1 MAWDKRKRDDCQD
14 ELFAENARIER
25 ERKQGAIDDAQ
36 AMADASG
43 TPEEE
48 LEVPKDTWGTVR
60 RLWSAAAGERWRFGV
75 VIAAILV
82 YTGFHVAAPAYS
94 AHVIDV
100 LWANI
105 QTAFASGRAFTV
117 GWETGGREL
126 AIYFAIWSGACALY
140 SVQCFVMAG
149 FAEKL
154 NLSLRRSIAEKLSRL
169 PLKFY
174 DGHKPGEVV
183 SRATNDLDKMS
194 EVLQTGLLKLMSA
207 VGTIIGALYMMFRYS
222 VLLTAIFLAFAFAS
236 TLITK
241 AVSKWTL
248 KLAAERQRYVG
259 ELTATVEEAY
269 SGRLIIKSFNRE
281 EASSSRVHELSDKL
295 ARASRRADF
304 ATNAISPLIRF
315 IIRLAQVL
323 IAVVAGGMLV
333 GGQITIGV
341 FQAFFQYIHQA
352 SEPLT
357 QLSFTIN
364 TLQNALASVERVFDI
379 LDEEEVEPDPAV
391 EAAAHLPASV
401 EGRVDFERVRF
412 GYDPAK
418 PLMRDVTF
426 HVKPGQKVAI
436 VGATGAGKTTLI
448 KLLQRFYDV
457 DAGKLLVDGVD
468 VRDWDRAELRAEFAM
483 VLQDTWLFNGTI
495 RDNIRYGRP
504 EATDAE
510 VEAAAKAARCDHFIR
525 TLAGGYDFVINEEGT
540 NLSQGQRQL
549 ITIARAVLADRP
561 ALILDEA
568 TSNVDTRTEE
578 LIQHAMDELMR
589 GRTSFVIAH
598 RLSTIRNADVILV
611 LRDGD
616 IVEKGTHAEL
626 LARGGYYAELYN
638 SQFDEA
644 V

>member
-1 MAWDKRKRDDCQD
+1 MAWDKKKRDDGSD
-14 ELFAENARIER
+14 ELFSENARLER

-60 RLWSAAAGERWRFGV
+60 RLWHAAAGERWRFGV

-94 AHVIDV
+94 ARVIDV

-105 QTAFASGRAFTV
+105 QAAFAEGRAFTV

-126 AIYFAIWSGACALY
+126 ATYFGIWTGACALY

-207 VGTIIGALYMMFRYS
+207 VGTIIGALYMMLRYS
-222 VLLTAIFLAFAFAS
+222 VLLTAIFLVFAFVS

-241 AVSKWTL
+241 GVSKWTL

-281 EASSSRVHELSDKL
+281 GSSSQRVHELSDKL

-333 GGQITIGV
+333 GDQITIGV

-379 LDEEEVEPDPAV
+379 LDEEEVEPDPLPEV
-391 EAAAHLPASV
+391 AAKLPAAV
-401 EGRVDFERVRF
+401 EGRVDFSRVRF
-412 GYDPAK
+412 GYNPEK

-448 KLLQRFYDV
+448 NLLMRFYEI
-457 DAGKLLVDGVD
+457 GGGSIELDGVD
-468 VRDWDRAELRAEFAM
+468 THAMARPDLRANFGM
-483 VLQDTWLFNGTI
+483 VLQDAWLFDGTI
-495 RDNIRYGRP
+495 AENIAYGRP
-504 EATDAE
+504 DATREEIVRAAEMAHVDHFVRTMPQGYDTHIENDAE
-510 VEAAAKAARCDHFIR
+510 TI
-525 TLAGGYDFVINEEGT
+525 
-540 NLSQGQRQL
+540 SQGQRQL
-549 ITIARAVLADRP
+549 LTIARVILCDP
-561 ALILDEA
+561 AILILDEA
-568 TSNVDTRTEE
+568 TSSVDTRTERD
-578 LIQHAMDELMR
+578 IVQAMETLMH

-598 RLSTIRNADVILV
+598 RLSTIVDADLILHM
-611 LRDGD
+611 RAGT
-616 IVEKGTHAEL
+616 IIEQGTHEEL
-626 LARGGYYAELYN
+626 LAENGPYADLYR
-638 SQFDEA
+638 SQFA
-644 V
+644 

>member
-1 MAWDKRKRDDCQD
+1 MAWDKKKRDDGSD
-14 ELFAENARIER
+14 ELFSENARLER

-60 RLWSAAAGERWRFGV
+60 RLWHAAAGERWRFGV

-94 AHVIDV
+94 ARVIDV
-100 LWANI
+100 LWTNI
-105 QTAFASGRAFTV
+105 QAAFAEGRAFTV
-117 GWETGGREL
+117 DWETGGREL
-126 AIYFAIWSGACALY
+126 ATYFGIWTGACALY

-207 VGTIIGALYMMFRYS
+207 VGTIIGALYMMLRYS
-222 VLLTAIFLAFAFAS
+222 VLLTAIFLVFAFVS

-241 AVSKWTL
+241 GVSKWTL

-281 EASSSRVHELSDKL
+281 GSSSQRVHELSDKL

-379 LDEEEVEPDPAV
+379 LDEEEVEPDPLPEV
-391 EAAAHLPASV
+391 AAKLPAAV
-401 EGRVDFERVRF
+401 EGRVDFSRVRF
-412 GYDPAK
+412 GYNPEK

-448 KLLQRFYDV
+448 NLLMRFYEI
-457 DAGKLLVDGVD
+457 GGGSIELDGVD
-468 VRDWDRAELRAEFAM
+468 THAMARPDLRANFGM
-483 VLQDTWLFNGTI
+483 VLQDAWLFDGTI
-495 RDNIRYGRP
+495 AENIAYGRP
-504 EATDAE
+504 DATREEIVRAAETAHVDHFVRTMPQGYDTHIENDAE
-510 VEAAAKAARCDHFIR
+510 TI
-525 TLAGGYDFVINEEGT
+525 
-540 NLSQGQRQL
+540 SQGQRQL
-549 ITIARAVLADRP
+549 LTIARVILCNP
-561 ALILDEA
+561 AILILDEA
-568 TSNVDTRTEE
+568 TSSVDTRTERD
-578 LIQHAMDELMR
+578 IVQAMETLMH

-598 RLSTIRNADVILV
+598 RLSTIVDADLILHM
-611 LRDGD
+611 RAGT
-616 IVEKGTHAEL
+616 IIEQGTHEEL
-626 LARGGYYAELYN
+626 LAENGPYADLYR
-638 SQFDEA
+638 SQFA
-644 V
+644 

>member
-1 MAWDKRKRDDCQD
+1 MAWDKKKRDDGSD
-14 ELFAENARIER
+14 ELFSENARLER

-60 RLWSAAAGERWRFGV
+60 RLWHAAAGERWRFGV

-94 AHVIDV
+94 ARVIDV

-105 QTAFASGRAFTV
+105 QAAFAEGRAFTV

-126 AIYFAIWSGACALY
+126 ATYFGIWTGACALY

-154 NLSLRRSIAEKLSRL
+154 NLSLRWSIAEKLSRL

-207 VGTIIGALYMMFRYS
+207 VGTIIGALYMMLRYS
-222 VLLTAIFLAFAFAS
+222 VLLTAIFLVFAFVS

-241 AVSKWTL
+241 GVSKWTL

-281 EASSSRVHELSDKL
+281 GSSSQRVHELSDKL

-379 LDEEEVEPDPAV
+379 LDEEEIEPDPLPEV
-391 EAAAHLPASV
+391 AAKLPAAV
-401 EGRVDFERVRF
+401 EGRVDFSRVRF
-412 GYDPAK
+412 GYDPEK

-448 KLLQRFYDV
+448 NLLMRFYEI
-457 DAGKLLVDGVD
+457 GGGSIELDGVD
-468 VRDWDRAELRAEFAM
+468 THAMARPDLRANFGM
-483 VLQDTWLFNGTI
+483 VLQDAWLFDGTI
-495 RDNIRYGRP
+495 AENIAYGRP
-504 EATDAE
+504 DATREEIMRAAEMAHVDHFVRTMPQGYDTHIENDAE
-510 VEAAAKAARCDHFIR
+510 TI
-525 TLAGGYDFVINEEGT
+525 
-540 NLSQGQRQL
+540 SQGQRQL
-549 ITIARAVLADRP
+549 LTIARVILCNP
-561 ALILDEA
+561 AILILDEA
-568 TSNVDTRTEE
+568 TSSVDTRTERD
-578 LIQHAMDELMR
+578 IVQAMETLMH

-598 RLSTIRNADVILV
+598 RLSTIVDADLILHM
-611 LRDGD
+611 RA
-616 IVEKGTHAEL
+616 GTIIEQGAHEEL
-626 LARGGYYAELYN
+626 LAENGPYADLYR
-638 SQFDEA
+638 SQFA
-644 V
+644 

>member
-1 MAWDKRKRDDCQD
+1 MAWDKKKRDDGSD
-14 ELFAENARIER
+14 ELFSENARLER

-60 RLWSAAAGERWRFGV
+60 RLWHAAAGERWRFGV

-94 AHVIDV
+94 ARVIDV

-105 QTAFASGRAFTV
+105 QAAFAEGRAFTV

-126 AIYFAIWSGACALY
+126 ATYFGIWTGACALY

-207 VGTIIGALYMMFRYS
+207 VGTIIGALYMMLRYS
-222 VLLTAIFLAFAFAS
+222 VLLTAIFLVFAFVS

-241 AVSKWTL
+241 GVSKRTL

-281 EASSSRVHELSDKL
+281 GSSSQRVHELSDKL

-379 LDEEEVEPDPAV
+379 LDEEEIEPDPLPEV
-391 EAAAHLPASV
+391 AAKLPAAV
-401 EGRVDFERVRF
+401 EGRVDFSRVRF
-412 GYDPAK
+412 GYNPEK

-448 KLLQRFYDV
+448 NLLMRFYEI
-457 DAGKLLVDGVD
+457 GGGSIELDGVD
-468 VRDWDRAELRAEFAM
+468 THAMARPDLRANFGM
-483 VLQDTWLFNGTI
+483 VLQDAWLFDGTI
-495 RDNIRYGRP
+495 AENIAYGRP
-504 EATDAE
+504 DATREEIVRAAEMAHVDHFVRTMPQGYDTHIENDAE
-510 VEAAAKAARCDHFIR
+510 TI
-525 TLAGGYDFVINEEGT
+525 
-540 NLSQGQRQL
+540 SQGQRQL
-549 ITIARAVLADRP
+549 LTIARVILCNP
-561 ALILDEA
+561 AILILDEA
-568 TSNVDTRTEE
+568 TSSVDTRTERD
-578 LIQHAMDELMR
+578 IVQAMETLMH

-598 RLSTIRNADVILV
+598 RLSTIVDADLILHM
-611 LRDGD
+611 RAGT
-616 IVEKGTHAEL
+616 IIEQGTHEEL
-626 LARGGYYAELYN
+626 LAENGPYADLYR
-638 SQFDEA
+638 SQFA
-644 V
+644 

>member
-1 MAWDKRKRDDCQD
+1 MAWDKKKRDDGSD
-14 ELFAENARIER
+14 ELFSENARLER

-60 RLWSAAAGERWRFGV
+60 RLWHAAAGERWRFGV

-94 AHVIDV
+94 ARVIDV
-100 LWANI
+100 LWTNI
-105 QTAFASGRAFTV
+105 QAAFAEGRAFTV
-117 GWETGGREL
+117 DWETGGREL
-126 AIYFAIWSGACALY
+126 ATYFGIWTGACALY

-207 VGTIIGALYMMFRYS
+207 VGTIIGALYMMLRYS
-222 VLLTAIFLAFAFAS
+222 VLLTAIFLVFAFVS

-241 AVSKWTL
+241 GVSKWTL

-281 EASSSRVHELSDKL
+281 GSSSQRVHELSDKL

-379 LDEEEVEPDPAV
+379 LDEEEVEPDPLPEV
-391 EAAAHLPASV
+391 AAKLPAAV
-401 EGRVDFERVRF
+401 EGRVDFSRVRF
-412 GYDPAK
+412 GYNPEK

-448 KLLQRFYDV
+448 NLLMRFYEI
-457 DAGKLLVDGVD
+457 GGGSIELDGVD
-468 VRDWDRAELRAEFAM
+468 THAMARPDLRANFGM
-483 VLQDTWLFNGTI
+483 VLQDAWLFDGTI
-495 RDNIRYGRP
+495 AENIAYGRP
-504 EATDAE
+504 DATREEIVRAAEMAHVDHFVRTMPQGYDTHIENDAE
-510 VEAAAKAARCDHFIR
+510 SI
-525 TLAGGYDFVINEEGT
+525 
-540 NLSQGQRQL
+540 SQGQRQL
-549 ITIARAVLADRP
+549 LTIARVILCNP
-561 ALILDEA
+561 AILILDEA
-568 TSNVDTRTEE
+568 TSSVDTRTERD
-578 LIQHAMDELMR
+578 IVQAMETLMH

-598 RLSTIRNADVILV
+598 RLSTIVDADLILHM
-611 LRDGD
+611 RAGT
-616 IVEKGTHAEL
+616 IIEQGTHEEL
-626 LARGGYYAELYN
+626 LAENGPYADLYR
-638 SQFDEA
+638 SQFA
-644 V
+644 

>member
-1 MAWDKRKRDDCQD
+1 MAWDKKKRDDGSD
-14 ELFAENARIER
+14 ELFSENARLER

-36 AMADASG
+36 AMADVSG

-60 RLWSAAAGERWRFGV
+60 RLWHAAAGERWRFGV

-94 AHVIDV
+94 ARVIDV
-100 LWANI
+100 LWTNI
-105 QTAFASGRAFTV
+105 QAAFAEGRAFTV
-117 GWETGGREL
+117 GWESGGREL
-126 AIYFAIWSGACALY
+126 ATYFGIWTGACALY

-207 VGTIIGALYMMFRYS
+207 VGTIIGALYMMLRYS
-222 VLLTAIFLAFAFAS
+222 VLLTAIFLVFAFVSA
-236 TLITK
+236 LITK
-241 AVSKWTL
+241 GVSKWTL

-281 EASSSRVHELSDKL
+281 GSSSQRVHELSDKL

-379 LDEEEVEPDPAV
+379 LDEEEVEPDPLPEV
-391 EAAAHLPASV
+391 AAKLPAAV
-401 EGRVDFERVRF
+401 EGRVDFSRVRF
-412 GYDPAK
+412 GYNPEK

-448 KLLQRFYDV
+448 NLLMRFYEI
-457 DAGKLLVDGVD
+457 GGGSIELDGVD
-468 VRDWDRAELRAEFAM
+468 THAMARPDLRANFGM
-483 VLQDTWLFNGTI
+483 VLQDAWLFDGTI
-495 RDNIRYGRP
+495 AENIAYGRP
-504 EATDAE
+504 DATREEIVRAAEMAHVDHFVRTMPQGYDTHIENDAE
-510 VEAAAKAARCDHFIR
+510 TI
-525 TLAGGYDFVINEEGT
+525 
-540 NLSQGQRQL
+540 SQGQRQL
-549 ITIARAVLADRP
+549 LTIARVILCDP
-561 ALILDEA
+561 AILILDEA
-568 TSNVDTRTEE
+568 TSSVDTRTERD
-578 LIQHAMDELMR
+578 IVQAMETLMH

-598 RLSTIRNADVILV
+598 RLSTIVDADLILHM
-611 LRDGD
+611 RAGT
-616 IVEKGTHAEL
+616 IIEQGTHEEL
-626 LARGGYYAELYN
+626 LAENGPYADLYR
-638 SQFDEA
+638 SQFA
-644 V
+644 

>member
-1 MAWDKRKRDDCQD
+1 MAWDKKKHDDGSD
-14 ELFAENARIER
+14 ELFSENARLER

-60 RLWSAAAGERWRFGV
+60 RLWHAAAGERWRFGV

-94 AHVIDV
+94 ARVIDV
-100 LWANI
+100 LWTNI
-105 QTAFASGRAFTV
+105 QAAFAEGRAFTV

-126 AIYFAIWSGACALY
+126 ATYFGIWTGACALY

-207 VGTIIGALYMMFRYS
+207 VGTIIGALYMMLRYS
-222 VLLTAIFLAFAFAS
+222 VLLTAIFLVFAFVS

-241 AVSKWTL
+241 GVSKWTL

-281 EASSSRVHELSDKL
+281 GPSSQRVHELSDKL

-379 LDEEEVEPDPAV
+379 LDEEEVEPDPLPEV
-391 EAAAHLPASV
+391 AAKLPAAV
-401 EGRVDFERVRF
+401 EGRVDFSRVRF
-412 GYDPAK
+412 GYNPEK

-448 KLLQRFYDV
+448 NLLMRFYEI
-457 DAGKLLVDGVD
+457 GGGSIELDGVD
-468 VRDWDRAELRAEFAM
+468 THAMARPDLRANFGM
-483 VLQDTWLFNGTI
+483 VLQDAWLFDGTI
-495 RDNIRYGRP
+495 AENIAYGRP
-504 EATDAE
+504 DATREEIVRAAEMAHVDHFVRTMPQGYDTHIENDAE
-510 VEAAAKAARCDHFIR
+510 TI
-525 TLAGGYDFVINEEGT
+525 
-540 NLSQGQRQL
+540 SQGQRQL
-549 ITIARAVLADRP
+549 LTIARVILCDP
-561 ALILDEA
+561 AILILDEA
-568 TSNVDTRTEE
+568 TSSVDTRTERD
-578 LIQHAMDELMR
+578 IVQAMETLMH

-598 RLSTIRNADVILV
+598 RLSTIVDADLILHM
-611 LRDGD
+611 RAGT
-616 IVEKGTHAEL
+616 IIEQGTHEEL
-626 LARGGYYAELYN
+626 LAENGPYADLYR
-638 SQFDEA
+638 SQF

>member
-1 MAWDKRKRDDCQD
+1 MAWDKKKRDDGSD
-14 ELFAENARIER
+14 ELFSENARLER

-60 RLWSAAAGERWRFGV
+60 RLWHAAAGERWRFGV

-94 AHVIDV
+94 ARVIDV

-105 QTAFASGRAFTV
+105 QAAFAEGRAFTV

-126 AIYFAIWSGACALY
+126 ATYFGIWTGACALY

-207 VGTIIGALYMMFRYS
+207 VGTIVGALYMMLRYS
-222 VLLTAIFLAFAFAS
+222 VLLTAIFLVFAFVS

-241 AVSKWTL
+241 GVSKWTL

-281 EASSSRVHELSDKL
+281 GSSSQRVHELSDKL

-379 LDEEEVEPDPAV
+379 LDEEEVEPDPLPEV
-391 EAAAHLPASV
+391 AAKLPAAV
-401 EGRVDFERVRF
+401 EGRVDFSRVRF
-412 GYDPAK
+412 GYNPEK

-448 KLLQRFYDV
+448 NLLMRFYEI
-457 DAGKLLVDGVD
+457 GGGSIELDGVD
-468 VRDWDRAELRAEFAM
+468 THAMARPDLRANFGM
-483 VLQDTWLFNGTI
+483 VLQDAWLFDGTI
-495 RDNIRYGRP
+495 AENIAYGRP
-504 EATDAE
+504 DATREEIVRAAEMAHVDHFVRTMPQGYDTHIENDAE
-510 VEAAAKAARCDHFIR
+510 TI
-525 TLAGGYDFVINEEGT
+525 
-540 NLSQGQRQL
+540 SQGQRQL
-549 ITIARAVLADRP
+549 LTIARVILCDP
-561 ALILDEA
+561 AILILDEA
-568 TSNVDTRTEE
+568 TSSVDTRTERD
-578 LIQHAMDELMR
+578 IVQAMETLMH

-598 RLSTIRNADVILV
+598 RLSTIVDADLILHM
-611 LRDGD
+611 RAGT
-616 IVEKGTHAEL
+616 IIEQGTHEEL
-626 LARGGYYAELYN
+626 LAENGPYADLYR
-638 SQFDEA
+638 SQFA
-644 V
+644 

>member
-1 MAWDKRKRDDCQD
+1 MAWDKKKRDDGSD
-14 ELFAENARIER
+14 ELFSENARLER

-36 AMADASG
+36 AMADVSG

-48 LEVPKDTWGTVR
+48 LEVPKDAWGTVR
-60 RLWSAAAGERWRFGV
+60 RLWHAAAGERWRFGV

-94 AHVIDV
+94 ARVIDV
-100 LWANI
+100 LWTNI
-105 QTAFASGRAFTV
+105 QAAFAEGHAFTV

-126 AIYFAIWSGACALY
+126 ATYFGIWTGACALY

-207 VGTIIGALYMMFRYS
+207 VGTIIGALYMMLRYS
-222 VLLTAIFLAFAFAS
+222 VLLTAIFLVFAFVS

-241 AVSKWTL
+241 GVSKWTL

-281 EASSSRVHELSDKL
+281 GSSSQRVHELSDKL

-379 LDEEEVEPDPAV
+379 LDEEEVEPDPLPEV
-391 EAAAHLPASV
+391 AARLPAAV
-401 EGRVDFERVRF
+401 EGRVDFSRVRF
-412 GYDPAK
+412 GYNPEK

-448 KLLQRFYDV
+448 NLLMRFYEI
-457 DAGKLLVDGVD
+457 GGGSIELDGVD
-468 VRDWDRAELRAEFAM
+468 THAMARPDLRANFGM
-483 VLQDTWLFNGTI
+483 VLQDAWLFDGTI
-495 RDNIRYGRP
+495 AENIAYGRP
-504 EATDAE
+504 DATREEIVRAAEMAHVDHFVRTMPQGYDTHIENDAE
-510 VEAAAKAARCDHFIR
+510 TI
-525 TLAGGYDFVINEEGT
+525 
-540 NLSQGQRQL
+540 SQGQRQL
-549 ITIARAVLADRP
+549 LTIARVILCDP
-561 ALILDEA
+561 AILILDEA
-568 TSNVDTRTEE
+568 TSSVDTRTERD
-578 LIQHAMDELMR
+578 IVQAMETLMH

-598 RLSTIRNADVILV
+598 RLSTIVDADLILHM
-611 LRDGD
+611 RAGT
-616 IVEKGTHAEL
+616 IIEQGTHEEL
-626 LARGGYYAELYN
+626 LAENGPYADLYR
-638 SQFDEA
+638 SQFA
-644 V
+644 

>member
-1 MAWDKRKRDDCQD
+1 MAWDKKKRDDGSD
-14 ELFAENARIER
+14 ELFSENARIER
-25 ERKQGAIDDAQ
+25 ERKQGSIDDAR

-60 RLWSAAAGERWRFGV
+60 RLWHAAAGERWRFGV

-94 AHVIDV
+94 ARVIDV

-105 QTAFASGRAFTV
+105 QAAFAEGRAFTV

-126 AIYFAIWSGACALY
+126 ATYFGIWTGACALY

-207 VGTIIGALYMMFRYS
+207 VGTIIGALYMMLRYS
-222 VLLTAIFLAFAFAS
+222 VLLTAIFLVFAFVS

-241 AVSKWTL
+241 GVSKWTL

-281 EASSSRVHELSDKL
+281 GSSSQRVHELSDKL

-379 LDEEEVEPDPAV
+379 LDEEEIEPDPLPEV
-391 EAAAHLPASV
+391 AAKLPAAV
-401 EGRVDFERVRF
+401 EGRVDFSRVRF
-412 GYDPAK
+412 GYDPEK

-448 KLLQRFYDV
+448 NLLMRFYEI
-457 DAGKLLVDGVD
+457 GGGSIELDGVD
-468 VRDWDRAELRAEFAM
+468 THAMARPDLRANFGM
-483 VLQDTWLFNGTI
+483 VLQDAWLFDGTI
-495 RDNIRYGRP
+495 AENIAYGRP
-504 EATDAE
+504 DATREEIVRAAEMAHVDHFVRTMPQGYDTHIENDAE
-510 VEAAAKAARCDHFIR
+510 TI
-525 TLAGGYDFVINEEGT
+525 
-540 NLSQGQRQL
+540 SQGQRQL
-549 ITIARAVLADRP
+549 LTIARVILCDP
-561 ALILDEA
+561 AILILDEA
-568 TSNVDTRTEE
+568 TSSVDTRTERD
-578 LIQHAMDELMR
+578 IVQAMETLMR

-598 RLSTIRNADVILV
+598 RLSTIVDADLILHM
-611 LRDGD
+611 RAGT
-616 IVEKGTHAEL
+616 IIEQGTHEEL
-626 LARGGYYAELYN
+626 LAENGPYADLYR
-638 SQFDEA
+638 SQFA
-644 V
+644 

>member
-1 MAWDKRKRDDCQD
+1 MAWDKKKRDDGSD
-14 ELFAENARIER
+14 ELFSENARLER

-60 RLWSAAAGERWRFGV
+60 RLWHAAAGERWRFGV

-94 AHVIDV
+94 ARVIDV

-105 QTAFASGRAFTV
+105 QAAFAEGRAFTV

-126 AIYFAIWSGACALY
+126 ATYFGIWTGACALY

-207 VGTIIGALYMMFRYS
+207 VGTINGALYMMLRYS
-222 VLLTAIFLAFAFAS
+222 VLLTAIFLVFAFVS

-241 AVSKWTL
+241 GVSKWTL

-281 EASSSRVHELSDKL
+281 GSSSQRVHELSDKL

-379 LDEEEVEPDPAV
+379 LDEEEVEPDPLPEV
-391 EAAAHLPASV
+391 AAKLPAAV
-401 EGRVDFERVRF
+401 EGRVDFSRVRF
-412 GYDPAK
+412 GYNPEK

-448 KLLQRFYDV
+448 NLLMRFYEI
-457 DAGKLLVDGVD
+457 GGGSIELDGVD
-468 VRDWDRAELRAEFAM
+468 THAMARPDLRANFGM
-483 VLQDTWLFNGTI
+483 VLQDAWLFDGTI
-495 RDNIRYGRP
+495 AENIAYGCP
-504 EATDAE
+504 DATREEIVRAAEMAHVDHFVRTMPQGYDTHIENDAE
-510 VEAAAKAARCDHFIR
+510 TI
-525 TLAGGYDFVINEEGT
+525 
-540 NLSQGQRQL
+540 SQGQRQL
-549 ITIARAVLADRP
+549 LTIARVILCNP
-561 ALILDEA
+561 AILILDEA
-568 TSNVDTRTEE
+568 TSSVDTRTERD
-578 LIQHAMDELMR
+578 IVQAMETLMH

-598 RLSTIRNADVILV
+598 RLSTIVDADLILHM
-611 LRDGD
+611 RAGT
-616 IVEKGTHAEL
+616 IIEQGTHEEL
-626 LARGGYYAELYN
+626 LAENGPYADLYR
-638 SQFDEA
+638 SQFA
-644 V
+644 

>member
-1 MAWDKRKRDDCQD
+1 MAWDKKKHDDGSD
-14 ELFAENARIER
+14 ELFSENARLER

-60 RLWSAAAGERWRFGV
+60 RLWHAAAGERWRFGV

-94 AHVIDV
+94 ARVIDV
-100 LWANI
+100 LWTNI
-105 QTAFASGRAFTV
+105 QAAFAEGRAFTV

-126 AIYFAIWSGACALY
+126 ATYFGIWTGACALY

-207 VGTIIGALYMMFRYS
+207 VGTIVGALYMMLRYS
-222 VLLTAIFLAFAFAS
+222 VLLTAIFLVFAFVS

-241 AVSKWTL
+241 GVSKWTL

-281 EASSSRVHELSDKL
+281 GSSSQRVHELSDKL

-379 LDEEEVEPDPAV
+379 LDEEEVEPDPLPEV
-391 EAAAHLPASV
+391 AAKLPAAV
-401 EGRVDFERVRF
+401 EGRVDFSRVRF
-412 GYDPAK
+412 GYNPEK

-448 KLLQRFYDV
+448 NLLMRFYEI
-457 DAGKLLVDGVD
+457 GGGSIELDGVD
-468 VRDWDRAELRAEFAM
+468 THAMARPDLRANFGM
-483 VLQDTWLFNGTI
+483 VLQDAWLFDGTI
-495 RDNIRYGRP
+495 AENIAYGRP
-504 EATDAE
+504 DATREEIVRAAEMAHVDHFVRTMPQGYDTHIENDAE
-510 VEAAAKAARCDHFIR
+510 TI
-525 TLAGGYDFVINEEGT
+525 
-540 NLSQGQRQL
+540 SQGQRQL
-549 ITIARAVLADRP
+549 LTIARVILCDP
-561 ALILDEA
+561 AILILDEA
-568 TSNVDTRTEE
+568 TSSVDTRTERD
-578 LIQHAMDELMR
+578 IVQAMETLMH

-598 RLSTIRNADVILV
+598 RLSTIVDADLILHM
-611 LRDGD
+611 RAGT
-616 IVEKGTHAEL
+616 IIEQGTHEEL
-626 LARGGYYAELYN
+626 LVENGPYADLYR
-638 SQFDEA
+638 SQFA
-644 V
+644 

>member
-1 MAWDKRKRDDCQD
+1 MAWDKKKHDDGSD
-14 ELFAENARIER
+14 ELFSENARLER

-60 RLWSAAAGERWRFGV
+60 RLWHAAAGERWRFGV

-94 AHVIDV
+94 ARVIDV
-100 LWANI
+100 LWTNI
-105 QTAFASGRAFTV
+105 QAAFAEGRAFTV

-126 AIYFAIWSGACALY
+126 ATYFGIWTGACALY

-169 PLKFY
+169 SLKFY

-207 VGTIIGALYMMFRYS
+207 VGTIVGALYMMLRYS
-222 VLLTAIFLAFAFAS
+222 VLLTAIFLVFAFVS

-241 AVSKWTL
+241 GVSKWTL

-281 EASSSRVHELSDKL
+281 GSSSQRVHELSDKL

-379 LDEEEVEPDPAV
+379 LDEEEVEPDPLPEV
-391 EAAAHLPASV
+391 AAKLPAAV
-401 EGRVDFERVRF
+401 EGRVDFSRVRF
-412 GYDPAK
+412 GYNPEK

-448 KLLQRFYDV
+448 NLLMRFYEI
-457 DAGKLLVDGVD
+457 GGGSIELDGVD
-468 VRDWDRAELRAEFAM
+468 THAMARPDLRANFGM
-483 VLQDTWLFNGTI
+483 VLQDAWLFDGTI
-495 RDNIRYGRP
+495 AENIAYGRP
-504 EATDAE
+504 DATREEIVRAAEMAHVDHFVRTMPQGYDTHIENDAE
-510 VEAAAKAARCDHFIR
+510 TI
-525 TLAGGYDFVINEEGT
+525 
-540 NLSQGQRQL
+540 SQGQRQL
-549 ITIARAVLADRP
+549 LTIARVILCDP
-561 ALILDEA
+561 AILILDEA
-568 TSNVDTRTEE
+568 TSSVDTRTERD
-578 LIQHAMDELMR
+578 IVQAMETLMH

-598 RLSTIRNADVILV
+598 RLSTIVDADLILHM
-611 LRDGD
+611 RAGT
-616 IVEKGTHAEL
+616 IIEQGTHEEL
-626 LARGGYYAELYN
+626 LAENGPYADLYR
-638 SQFDEA
+638 SQFA
-644 V
+644 

>member
-1 MAWDKRKRDDCQD
+1 MAWDKKKRDDGSD
-14 ELFAENARIER
+14 ELFSENARLER

-60 RLWSAAAGERWRFGV
+60 RLWHAAAGERWRFGV

-94 AHVIDV
+94 ARVIDV

-105 QTAFASGRAFTV
+105 QAAFAEGRAFTV

-126 AIYFAIWSGACALY
+126 ATYFGIWTGACALY

-154 NLSLRRSIAEKLSRL
+154 NLSLRRSISEKLSRL

-207 VGTIIGALYMMFRYS
+207 VGTIIGALYMMLRYS
-222 VLLTAIFLAFAFAS
+222 VLLTAIFLVFAFVS

-241 AVSKWTL
+241 GVSKWTL

-281 EASSSRVHELSDKL
+281 GSSSQRVHELSDKL

-379 LDEEEVEPDPAV
+379 LDEEEVEPDPLPEV
-391 EAAAHLPASV
+391 AAKLPAAV
-401 EGRVDFERVRF
+401 EGRVDFSRVRF
-412 GYDPAK
+412 GYNPEK

-448 KLLQRFYDV
+448 NLLMRFYEI
-457 DAGKLLVDGVD
+457 GGGSIELDGVD
-468 VRDWDRAELRAEFAM
+468 THAMARPDLRANFGM
-483 VLQDTWLFNGTI
+483 VLQDAWLFDGTI
-495 RDNIRYGRP
+495 AENIAYGRP
-504 EATDAE
+504 DATREEIVRAAEMAHVDHFVRTMPQGYDTHIENDAE
-510 VEAAAKAARCDHFIR
+510 TI
-525 TLAGGYDFVINEEGT
+525 
-540 NLSQGQRQL
+540 SQGQRQL
-549 ITIARAVLADRP
+549 LTIARVILCNP
-561 ALILDEA
+561 AILILDEA
-568 TSNVDTRTEE
+568 TSSVDTRTERD
-578 LIQHAMDELMR
+578 IVQAMETLMH

-598 RLSTIRNADVILV
+598 RLSTIVDADLILHM
-611 LRDGD
+611 RAGT
-616 IVEKGTHAEL
+616 IIEQGTHEEL
-626 LARGGYYAELYN
+626 LAENGPYADLYR
-638 SQFDEA
+638 SQFA
-644 V
+644 

>member
-1 MAWDKRKRDDCQD
+1 
-14 ELFAENARIER
+14 
-25 ERKQGAIDDAQ
+25 
-36 AMADASG
+36 MADKDNAADN
-43 TPEEE
+43 TADNTMDNATEE
-48 LEVPKDTWGTVR
+48 LEVPRDTWATIR
-60 RLWSAAAGERWRFGV
+60 RLWDAARSQHWRFY
-75 VIAAILV
+75 LV
-82 YTGFHVAAPAYS
+82 MVSIIFYTGFSLAAPAYS
-94 AHVIDV
+94 ARVIDV
-100 LWANI
+100 LWNGI
-105 QTAFASGRAFTV
+105 SEAFARGGDFTV
-117 GWETGGREL
+117 TWDNAGRDII
-126 AIYFAIWSGACALY
+126 IYLGIWTAACGFY
-140 SVQCFVMAG
+140 SLQSFTMAG

-154 NLSLRRSIAEKLSRL
+154 NLELRNRIAHKLNRL
-169 PLKFY
+169 PLAFF
-174 DGHKPGEVV
+174 DSHKPGEVV

-207 VGTIIGALYMMFRYS
+207 VGTIIGALYMMLRYS
-222 VLLTAIFLAFAFAS
+222 VLLTAIFLVFAFVS

-241 AVSKWTL
+241 SVSKWTL

-281 EASSSRVHELSDKL
+281 KASSARVHELSDKL
-295 ARASRRADF
+295 ALASRRADF

-448 KLLQRFYDV
+448 NLLMRFYEI
-457 DAGKLLVDGVD
+457 GGGRIGLDGVD
-468 VRDWDRAELRAEFAM
+468 THAMARSELRANFGM
-483 VLQDTWLFNGTI
+483 VLQDAWLFDGTI
-495 RDNIRYGRP
+495 AENIAYGRP
-504 EATDAE
+504 DATREEIVRAAKMAHVDHFVRTMPQGYETHIENDAE
-510 VEAAAKAARCDHFIR
+510 SI
-525 TLAGGYDFVINEEGT
+525 
-540 NLSQGQRQL
+540 SQGQRQL
-549 ITIARAVLADRP
+549 LTIARVILCDP
-561 ALILDEA
+561 KILILDEA
-568 TSNVDTRTEE
+568 TSSVDTRTERD
-578 LIQHAMDELMR
+578 IVQAMETLMR

-598 RLSTIRNADVILV
+598 RLSTIVDADLILHM
-611 LRDGD
+611 RAGT
-616 IVEKGTHAEL
+616 IIEQGTHEEL
-626 LARGGYYAELYN
+626 LAENGPYAELYR
-638 SQFDEA
+638 SQFA
-644 V
+644 

>member
-1 MAWDKRKRDDCQD
+1 MAWDKKKHDDGSD
-14 ELFAENARIER
+14 ELFSENARLER

-60 RLWSAAAGERWRFGV
+60 RLWHAAAGERWRFGV

-94 AHVIDV
+94 ARVIDV
-100 LWANI
+100 LWTNI
-105 QTAFASGRAFTV
+105 QAAFAEGRAFTV
-117 GWETGGREL
+117 DWETGGREL
-126 AIYFAIWSGACALY
+126 ATYFGIWTGACALY

-207 VGTIIGALYMMFRYS
+207 VGTIIGALYMMLRYS
-222 VLLTAIFLAFAFAS
+222 VLLTAIFLVFAFVS

-241 AVSKWTL
+241 GVSKWTL

-281 EASSSRVHELSDKL
+281 GSSSQRVHELSDKL

-379 LDEEEVEPDPAV
+379 LDEEEVEPDPLPEV
-391 EAAAHLPASV
+391 AAKLPAAV
-401 EGRVDFERVRF
+401 EGRVDFSRVRF
-412 GYDPAK
+412 GYNPEK

-448 KLLQRFYDV
+448 NLLMRFYEI
-457 DAGKLLVDGVD
+457 GGGSIELDGVD
-468 VRDWDRAELRAEFAM
+468 THAMARPDLRANFGM
-483 VLQDTWLFNGTI
+483 VLQDAWLFDGTI
-495 RDNIRYGRP
+495 AENIAYGRP
-504 EATDAE
+504 DATREEIVRAAEMAHVDHFVRTMPQGYDTHIENDAE
-510 VEAAAKAARCDHFIR
+510 TI
-525 TLAGGYDFVINEEGT
+525 
-540 NLSQGQRQL
+540 SQGQRQL
-549 ITIARAVLADRP
+549 LTIARVILCDP
-561 ALILDEA
+561 AILILDEA
-568 TSNVDTRTEE
+568 TSSVDTRTERD
-578 LIQHAMDELMR
+578 IVQAMETLMH

-598 RLSTIRNADVILV
+598 RLSTIVDADLILHM
-611 LRDGD
+611 RAGT
-616 IVEKGTHAEL
+616 IIEQGTHEEL
-626 LARGGYYAELYN
+626 LAENGPYADLYR
-638 SQFDEA
+638 SQFA
-644 V
+644 

>member
-1 MAWDKRKRDDCQD
+1 MAWDKKKRDDGSD
-14 ELFAENARIER
+14 ELFSENARLER

-60 RLWSAAAGERWRFGV
+60 RLWHAAAGERWRFGV

-94 AHVIDV
+94 ARVIDV
-100 LWANI
+100 LWTNI
-105 QTAFASGRAFTV
+105 QAAFAEGRAFTV

-126 AIYFAIWSGACALY
+126 ATYFGIWTGACALY

-207 VGTIIGALYMMFRYS
+207 VGTIIGALYMMLRYS
-222 VLLTAIFLAFAFAS
+222 VLLTAIFLVFAFVS

-241 AVSKWTL
+241 GVSKWTL

-281 EASSSRVHELSDKL
+281 GSSSQRVHELSDKL

-333 GGQITIGV
+333 DGQITIGV

-379 LDEEEVEPDPAV
+379 LDEEEIEPDPLPEV
-391 EAAAHLPASV
+391 AAKLPAAV
-401 EGRVDFERVRF
+401 EGRVDFSRVRF
-412 GYDPAK
+412 GYNPEK

-448 KLLQRFYDV
+448 NLLMRFYEI
-457 DAGKLLVDGVD
+457 GGGSIELDGVD
-468 VRDWDRAELRAEFAM
+468 THAMARPDLRANFGM
-483 VLQDTWLFNGTI
+483 VLQDAWLFDGTI
-495 RDNIRYGRP
+495 AENIAYGRP
-504 EATDAE
+504 DATREEIVRAAEMAHVDHFVRTMPQGYDTHIENDAE
-510 VEAAAKAARCDHFIR
+510 TI
-525 TLAGGYDFVINEEGT
+525 
-540 NLSQGQRQL
+540 SQGQRQL
-549 ITIARAVLADRP
+549 LTIARVILCNP
-561 ALILDEA
+561 AILILDEA
-568 TSNVDTRTEE
+568 TSSVDTRTERD
-578 LIQHAMDELMR
+578 IVQAMETLMH

-598 RLSTIRNADVILV
+598 RLSTIVDADLILHM
-611 LRDGD
+611 RAGT
-616 IVEKGTHAEL
+616 IIEQGTHEEL
-626 LARGGYYAELYN
+626 LAENGPYADLYR
-638 SQFDEA
+638 SQFA
-644 V
+644 

>member
-1 MAWDKRKRDDCQD
+1 MAWDKKKRDDGSD
-14 ELFAENARIER
+14 ELFSENARLER

-36 AMADASG
+36 VMADVSG

-60 RLWSAAAGERWRFGV
+60 RLWHAAAGERWRFGV

-94 AHVIDV
+94 ARVIDV

-105 QTAFASGRAFTV
+105 QAAFAEGRAFTV

-126 AIYFAIWSGACALY
+126 ATYFGIWTGACALY

-207 VGTIIGALYMMFRYS
+207 VGTIIGALYMMLRYS
-222 VLLTAIFLAFAFAS
+222 VLLTAIFLVFAFVS

-241 AVSKWTL
+241 GVSKWTL

-281 EASSSRVHELSDKL
+281 GSSSQRVHELSDKL

-379 LDEEEVEPDPAV
+379 LDEEEVEPDPLPEV
-391 EAAAHLPASV
+391 AAKLPAAV
-401 EGRVDFERVRF
+401 EGRVDFSRVRF
-412 GYDPAK
+412 GYNPEK

-448 KLLQRFYDV
+448 NLLMRFYEI
-457 DAGKLLVDGVD
+457 GGGSIELDGVD
-468 VRDWDRAELRAEFAM
+468 THAMARPDLRANFGM
-483 VLQDTWLFNGTI
+483 VLQDAWLFDGTI
-495 RDNIRYGRP
+495 AENIAYGRP
-504 EATDAE
+504 DATREEIVRAAEMAHVDHFVRTMPQGYDTHIENDAE
-510 VEAAAKAARCDHFIR
+510 TI
-525 TLAGGYDFVINEEGT
+525 
-540 NLSQGQRQL
+540 SQGQRQL
-549 ITIARAVLADRP
+549 LTIARVILCNP
-561 ALILDEA
+561 AILILDEA
-568 TSNVDTRTEE
+568 TSSVDTRTERD
-578 LIQHAMDELMR
+578 IVQAMETLMH

-598 RLSTIRNADVILV
+598 RLSTIVDADLILHM
-611 LRDGD
+611 RAGT
-616 IVEKGTHAEL
+616 IIEQGTHEEL
-626 LARGGYYAELYN
+626 LAENGPYADLYR
-638 SQFDEA
+638 SQFA
-644 V
+644 

>member
-1 MAWDKRKRDDCQD
+1 MAWDKKKRDDGSD
-14 ELFAENARIER
+14 ELFSENARLER

-36 AMADASG
+36 AMADVSG

-60 RLWSAAAGERWRFGV
+60 RLWHAAAGERWRFGV
-75 VIAAILV
+75 VIAAILM

-94 AHVIDV
+94 ARVIDV
-100 LWANI
+100 LWTNI
-105 QTAFASGRAFTV
+105 QAAFAEGRAFTV

-126 AIYFAIWSGACALY
+126 ATYFGIWTGACALY

-207 VGTIIGALYMMFRYS
+207 VGTIIGALYMMLRYS
-222 VLLTAIFLAFAFAS
+222 VLLTAIFLVFAFVS

-241 AVSKWTL
+241 GVSKWTL

-281 EASSSRVHELSDKL
+281 GSSSQRVHELSDKL

-379 LDEEEVEPDPAV
+379 LDEEEVEPDPLPEV
-391 EAAAHLPASV
+391 AARLPAAV
-401 EGRVDFERVRF
+401 EGRVDFSRVRF
-412 GYDPAK
+412 GYNPEK

-448 KLLQRFYDV
+448 NLLMRFYEI
-457 DAGKLLVDGVD
+457 GGGSIELDGVD
-468 VRDWDRAELRAEFAM
+468 THAMARPDLRANFGM
-483 VLQDTWLFNGTI
+483 VLQDAWLFDGTI
-495 RDNIRYGRP
+495 AENIAYGRP
-504 EATDAE
+504 DATREEIVRAAE
-510 VEAAAKAARCDHFIR
+510 MAHVDHFVR
-525 TLAGGYDFVINEEGT
+525 TMPQGYDTHIENDVETI
-540 NLSQGQRQL
+540 SQGQRQL
-549 ITIARAVLADRP
+549 LTIARVILCDP
-561 ALILDEA
+561 AILILDEA
-568 TSNVDTRTEE
+568 TSSVDTRTERD
-578 LIQHAMDELMR
+578 IVQAMETLMR

-598 RLSTIRNADVILV
+598 RLSTIVDADLILHM
-611 LRDGD
+611 RAGT
-616 IVEKGTHAEL
+616 IIEQGTHEEL
-626 LARGGYYAELYN
+626 LAENGPYADLYR
-638 SQFDEA
+638 SQFA
-644 V
+644 

>member
-1 MAWDKRKRDDCQD
+1 MAWDKKKRDDGSD
-14 ELFAENARIER
+14 ELFSENARLER

-36 AMADASG
+36 AMADVSG

-48 LEVPKDTWGTVR
+48 LEVPKDAWGTVR
-60 RLWSAAAGERWRFGV
+60 RLWHAAAGERWRFGV

-94 AHVIDV
+94 ARVIDV
-100 LWANI
+100 LWTNI
-105 QTAFASGRAFTV
+105 QAAFAEGHAFTV

-126 AIYFAIWSGACALY
+126 ATYFGIWTGACALY

-207 VGTIIGALYMMFRYS
+207 VGTIVGALYMMLRYS
-222 VLLTAIFLAFAFAS
+222 VLLTAIFLVFAFVS

-241 AVSKWTL
+241 GVSKWTL

-281 EASSSRVHELSDKL
+281 GSSSQRVHELSDKL

-379 LDEEEVEPDPAV
+379 LDEEEVEPDPLPEV
-391 EAAAHLPASV
+391 AAKLPAAV
-401 EGRVDFERVRF
+401 EGRVDFNRVRF
-412 GYDPAK
+412 GYDPEK

-448 KLLQRFYDV
+448 NLLMRFYEI
-457 DAGKLLVDGVD
+457 GGGSIELDGVD
-468 VRDWDRAELRAEFAM
+468 THAMARPDLRANFGM
-483 VLQDTWLFNGTI
+483 VLQDAWLFDGTI
-495 RDNIRYGRP
+495 AENIAYGRP
-504 EATDAE
+504 DATREEIVRAAEMAHVDHFVRTMPQGYDTHIENDAE
-510 VEAAAKAARCDHFIR
+510 TI
-525 TLAGGYDFVINEEGT
+525 
-540 NLSQGQRQL
+540 SQGQRQL
-549 ITIARAVLADRP
+549 LTIARVILCNP
-561 ALILDEA
+561 AILILDEA
-568 TSNVDTRTEE
+568 TSSVDTRTERD
-578 LIQHAMDELMR
+578 IVQAMETLMH

-598 RLSTIRNADVILV
+598 RLSTIVDADLILHM
-611 LRDGD
+611 RAGT
-616 IVEKGTHAEL
+616 IIEQGTHEEL
-626 LARGGYYAELYN
+626 LAENGPYADLYR
-638 SQFDEA
+638 SQFA
-644 V
+644 

>member
-1 MAWDKRKRDDCQD
+1 MAWDKKKRDDGSD
-14 ELFAENARIER
+14 ELFSENARLER

-60 RLWSAAAGERWRFGV
+60 RLWHAAAGERWRFGV

-94 AHVIDV
+94 ARVIDV

-105 QTAFASGRAFTV
+105 QAAFAEGRAFTV

-126 AIYFAIWSGACALY
+126 ATYFGIWTGACALY

-207 VGTIIGALYMMFRYS
+207 VGTIIGALYMMLRYS
-222 VLLTAIFLAFAFAS
+222 VLLTAIFLVFAFVSA
-236 TLITK
+236 LITK
-241 AVSKWTL
+241 GVSKWTL

-281 EASSSRVHELSDKL
+281 GSSSQRVHELSDKL

-379 LDEEEVEPDPAV
+379 LDEEEVEPDPLPEV
-391 EAAAHLPASV
+391 AAKLPAAV
-401 EGRVDFERVRF
+401 EGRVDFSRVRF
-412 GYDPAK
+412 GYNPEK

-448 KLLQRFYDV
+448 NLLMRFYEI
-457 DAGKLLVDGVD
+457 GGGSIELDGVD
-468 VRDWDRAELRAEFAM
+468 THAMARPDLRANFGM
-483 VLQDTWLFNGTI
+483 VLQDAWLFDGTI
-495 RDNIRYGRP
+495 AENIAYGRP
-504 EATDAE
+504 DATREEIVRAAEMAHVDHFVRTMPQGYDTHIENDAE
-510 VEAAAKAARCDHFIR
+510 TI
-525 TLAGGYDFVINEEGT
+525 
-540 NLSQGQRQL
+540 SQGQRQL
-549 ITIARAVLADRP
+549 LTIARVILCDP
-561 ALILDEA
+561 AILILDEA
-568 TSNVDTRTEE
+568 TSSVDTRTERD
-578 LIQHAMDELMR
+578 IVQAMETLMH

-598 RLSTIRNADVILV
+598 RLSTIVDADLILHM
-611 LRDGD
+611 RAGT
-616 IVEKGTHAEL
+616 IIEQGTHEEL
-626 LARGGYYAELYN
+626 LAENGPYADLYR
-638 SQFDEA
+638 SQFA
-644 V
+644 

>member
-1 MAWDKRKRDDCQD
+1 MAWDKKKRDDGSD
-14 ELFAENARIER
+14 ELFSENARLER

-36 AMADASG
+36 AMADVSG

-48 LEVPKDTWGTVR
+48 LEVPKDAWGTVR
-60 RLWSAAAGERWRFGV
+60 RLWHAAAGERWRFGV

-94 AHVIDV
+94 ARVIDV
-100 LWANI
+100 LWTNI
-105 QTAFASGRAFTV
+105 QAAFAEGHAFTV

-126 AIYFAIWSGACALY
+126 ATYFGIWTGACALY

-207 VGTIIGALYMMFRYS
+207 VGTIIGALYMMLRYS
-222 VLLTAIFLAFAFAS
+222 VLLTAIFLVFAFVS

-241 AVSKWTL
+241 GVSKWTL

-281 EASSSRVHELSDKL
+281 GSSSQRVHELSDKL

-379 LDEEEVEPDPAV
+379 LDEEEIEPDPLPEV
-391 EAAAHLPASV
+391 AARLPAAV
-401 EGRVDFERVRF
+401 EGRVDFSRVRF
-412 GYDPAK
+412 GYNPEK

-448 KLLQRFYDV
+448 NLLMRFYEI
-457 DAGKLLVDGVD
+457 GGGSIELDGVD
-468 VRDWDRAELRAEFAM
+468 THAMARPDLRANFGM
-483 VLQDTWLFNGTI
+483 VLQDAWLFDGTI
-495 RDNIRYGRP
+495 AENIAYGRP
-504 EATDAE
+504 DATREEIVRAAEMAHVDHFVRTMPQGYDTHIENDAE
-510 VEAAAKAARCDHFIR
+510 TI
-525 TLAGGYDFVINEEGT
+525 
-540 NLSQGQRQL
+540 SQGQRQL
-549 ITIARAVLADRP
+549 LTIARVILCNP
-561 ALILDEA
+561 AILILDEA
-568 TSNVDTRTEE
+568 TSSVDTRTERD
-578 LIQHAMDELMR
+578 IVQAMETLMH

-598 RLSTIRNADVILV
+598 RLSTIVDADLILHM
-611 LRDGD
+611 RAGT
-616 IVEKGTHAEL
+616 IIEQGTHEEL
-626 LARGGYYAELYN
+626 LAENGPYADLYR
-638 SQFDEA
+638 SQFA
-644 V
+644 

>member
-1 MAWDKRKRDDCQD
+1 MAWDKKKRDDGSD
-14 ELFAENARIER
+14 ELFSENARIER
-25 ERKQGAIDDAQ
+25 ERKQGSIDDAR

-60 RLWSAAAGERWRFGV
+60 RLWHAAAGERWRFGV

-94 AHVIDV
+94 ARVIDV

-105 QTAFASGRAFTV
+105 QAAFAEGRAFTV

-126 AIYFAIWSGACALY
+126 ATYFGIWTGACALY

-207 VGTIIGALYMMFRYS
+207 VGTIIGALYMMLRYS
-222 VLLTAIFLAFAFAS
+222 VLLTAIFLVFAFVS
-236 TLITK
+236 TLITRG
-241 AVSKWTL
+241 VSKWTL

-281 EASSSRVHELSDKL
+281 GSSSQRVHELSDKL

-379 LDEEEVEPDPAV
+379 LDEEEVEPDPLPEV
-391 EAAAHLPASV
+391 AAKLPAAV
-401 EGRVDFERVRF
+401 EGRVDFSRVRF
-412 GYDPAK
+412 GYDPEK

-448 KLLQRFYDV
+448 NLLMRFYEI
-457 DAGKLLVDGVD
+457 GGGSIELDGVD
-468 VRDWDRAELRAEFAM
+468 THAMARPDLRANFGM
-483 VLQDTWLFNGTI
+483 VLQDAWLFDGTI
-495 RDNIRYGRP
+495 AENIAYGRP
-504 EATDAE
+504 DATREEIVRAAEMAHVDHFVRTMPQGYDTHIENDAE
-510 VEAAAKAARCDHFIR
+510 TI
-525 TLAGGYDFVINEEGT
+525 
-540 NLSQGQRQL
+540 SQGQRQL
-549 ITIARAVLADRP
+549 LTIARVILCNP
-561 ALILDEA
+561 AILILDEA
-568 TSNVDTRTEE
+568 TSSVDTRTERD
-578 LIQHAMDELMR
+578 IVQAMETLMR

-598 RLSTIRNADVILV
+598 RLSTIVDADLILHM
-611 LRDGD
+611 RAGT
-616 IVEKGTHAEL
+616 IIEQGTHEEL
-626 LARGGYYAELYN
+626 LAENGPYADLYR
-638 SQFDEA
+638 SQFA
-644 V
+644 

>member
-1 MAWDKRKRDDCQD
+1 MAWDKKKRDDGSD
-14 ELFAENARIER
+14 ELFSENARLER

-36 AMADASG
+36 AMADVSG

-60 RLWSAAAGERWRFGV
+60 RLWHAAAGERWRFGV

-94 AHVIDV
+94 ARVIDV
-100 LWANI
+100 LWTNI
-105 QTAFASGRAFTV
+105 QAAFAEGRAFTV

-126 AIYFAIWSGACALY
+126 ATYFGIWTGACALY

-207 VGTIIGALYMMFRYS
+207 VGTIIGALYMMLRYS
-222 VLLTAIFLAFAFAS
+222 VLLTAIFLVFAFVS

-241 AVSKWTL
+241 GVSKWTL

-281 EASSSRVHELSDKL
+281 GSSSQRVHELSDKL

-379 LDEEEVEPDPAV
+379 LDEEEVEPDPLP
-391 EAAAHLPASV
+391 EIAARLPAAV
-401 EGRVDFERVRF
+401 EGRVDFSRVRF
-412 GYDPAK
+412 GYNPEK

-448 KLLQRFYDV
+448 NLLMRFYEI
-457 DAGKLLVDGVD
+457 GGGSIELDGVD
-468 VRDWDRAELRAEFAM
+468 THAMARPDLRANFGM
-483 VLQDTWLFNGTI
+483 VLQDAWLFDGTI
-495 RDNIRYGRP
+495 AENIAYGRP
-504 EATDAE
+504 DATREEIVRAAEMAHVDHFVRTMPQGYDTHIENDAE
-510 VEAAAKAARCDHFIR
+510 TI
-525 TLAGGYDFVINEEGT
+525 
-540 NLSQGQRQL
+540 SQGQRQL
-549 ITIARAVLADRP
+549 LTIARVILCDP
-561 ALILDEA
+561 AILILDEA
-568 TSNVDTRTEE
+568 TSSVDTRTERD
-578 LIQHAMDELMR
+578 IVQAMETLMH

-598 RLSTIRNADVILV
+598 RLSTIVDADLILHM
-611 LRDGD
+611 RAGT
-616 IVEKGTHAEL
+616 IIEQGTHEEL
-626 LARGGYYAELYN
+626 LAENGPYADLYR
-638 SQFDEA
+638 SQFA
-644 V
+644 

>member
-1 MAWDKRKRDDCQD
+1 MAWDKKKRDDGSD
-14 ELFAENARIER
+14 ELFSENARLER

-36 AMADASG
+36 AMADVSG

-60 RLWSAAAGERWRFGV
+60 RLWHAAAGERWRFGV

-94 AHVIDV
+94 ARVIDV
-100 LWANI
+100 LWTNI
-105 QTAFASGRAFTV
+105 QAAFAEGRAFTV

-126 AIYFAIWSGACALY
+126 ATYFGIWTGACALY

-207 VGTIIGALYMMFRYS
+207 VGTIVGALYMMLRYS
-222 VLLTAIFLAFAFAS
+222 VLLTAIFLVFAFVS

-241 AVSKWTL
+241 GVSKWTL

-281 EASSSRVHELSDKL
+281 GSSSQRVHELSDKL

-379 LDEEEVEPDPAV
+379 LDEEEIEPDPLPEV
-391 EAAAHLPASV
+391 AAKLPAAV
-401 EGRVDFERVRF
+401 EGRVDFSRVRF
-412 GYDPAK
+412 GYNPEK

-448 KLLQRFYDV
+448 NLLMRFYEI
-457 DAGKLLVDGVD
+457 GGGSIELDGVD
-468 VRDWDRAELRAEFAM
+468 THAMARPDLRANFGM
-483 VLQDTWLFNGTI
+483 VLQDAWLFDGTI
-495 RDNIRYGRP
+495 AENIAYGRP
-504 EATDAE
+504 DATREEIVRAAEMAHVDHFVRTMPQGYDTHIENDAE
-510 VEAAAKAARCDHFIR
+510 TI
-525 TLAGGYDFVINEEGT
+525 
-540 NLSQGQRQL
+540 SQGQRQL
-549 ITIARAVLADRP
+549 LTIARVILCDP
-561 ALILDEA
+561 AILILDEA
-568 TSNVDTRTEE
+568 TSSVDTRTERD
-578 LIQHAMDELMR
+578 IVQAMETLMR

-598 RLSTIRNADVILV
+598 RLSTIVDADLILHM
-611 LRDGD
+611 RAGT
-616 IVEKGTHAEL
+616 IIEQGTHEEL
-626 LARGGYYAELYN
+626 LAENGPYADLYR
-638 SQFDEA
+638 SQFA
-644 V
+644 

>member
-1 MAWDKRKRDDCQD
+1 MAWDKKKRDDGSD
-14 ELFAENARIER
+14 ELFSENARLER

-60 RLWSAAAGERWRFGV
+60 RLWHAAAGERWRFGV

-94 AHVIDV
+94 ARVIDV
-100 LWANI
+100 LWTNI
-105 QTAFASGRAFTV
+105 QAAFAEGRAFTV
-117 GWETGGREL
+117 DWETGGREL
-126 AIYFAIWSGACALY
+126 ATYFGIWTGACALY

-207 VGTIIGALYMMFRYS
+207 VGTIIGALYMMLRYS
-222 VLLTAIFLAFAFAS
+222 VLLTAIFLVFAFVS

-241 AVSKWTL
+241 GVSKWTL

-281 EASSSRVHELSDKL
+281 GSSSQRVHELSDKL

-379 LDEEEVEPDPAV
+379 LDEEEIEPDPLPEV
-391 EAAAHLPASV
+391 AAKLPAAV
-401 EGRVDFERVRF
+401 EGRVDFSRVRF
-412 GYDPAK
+412 GYNPEK

-448 KLLQRFYDV
+448 NLLMRFYEI
-457 DAGKLLVDGVD
+457 GGGSIELDGVD
-468 VRDWDRAELRAEFAM
+468 THAMARPDLRANFGM
-483 VLQDTWLFNGTI
+483 VLQDAWLFDGTI
-495 RDNIRYGRP
+495 AENIAYGRP
-504 EATDAE
+504 DATREEIVRAAEMAHVDHFVRTMPQGYDTHIENDAE
-510 VEAAAKAARCDHFIR
+510 TI
-525 TLAGGYDFVINEEGT
+525 
-540 NLSQGQRQL
+540 SQGQRQL
-549 ITIARAVLADRP
+549 LTIARVILCDP
-561 ALILDEA
+561 AILILDEA
-568 TSNVDTRTEE
+568 TSSVDTRTERD
-578 LIQHAMDELMR
+578 IVQAMETLMH

-598 RLSTIRNADVILV
+598 RLSTIVDADLILHM
-611 LRDGD
+611 RAGT
-616 IVEKGTHAEL
+616 IIEQGTHEEL
-626 LARGGYYAELYN
+626 LAENGPYADLYR
-638 SQFDEA
+638 SQFA
-644 V
+644 

>member
-1 MAWDKRKRDDCQD
+1 MAWDKKKRDDGSD
-14 ELFAENARIER
+14 ELFSENARLER

-36 AMADASG
+36 AMADVSG

-60 RLWSAAAGERWRFGV
+60 RLWHAAAGERWRFGV

-94 AHVIDV
+94 ARVIDV
-100 LWANI
+100 LWTNI
-105 QTAFASGRAFTV
+105 QAAFAEGRAFTV

-126 AIYFAIWSGACALY
+126 ATYFGIWTGACALY

-207 VGTIIGALYMMFRYS
+207 VGTIIGALYMMLRYS
-222 VLLTAIFLAFAFAS
+222 VLLTAIFLVFAFVS

-241 AVSKWTL
+241 GVSKWTL

-281 EASSSRVHELSDKL
+281 GSSSQRVHELSDKL

-379 LDEEEVEPDPAV
+379 LDEEEVEPDPLPEV
-391 EAAAHLPASV
+391 AAKLPAAV
-401 EGRVDFERVRF
+401 EGRVDFSRVRF
-412 GYDPAK
+412 GYNPEK

-448 KLLQRFYDV
+448 NLLMRFYEI
-457 DAGKLLVDGVD
+457 GGGSIELDGVD
-468 VRDWDRAELRAEFAM
+468 THAMARPDLRANFGM
-483 VLQDTWLFNGTI
+483 VLQDAWLFDGTI
-495 RDNIRYGRP
+495 AENIAYGRP
-504 EATDAE
+504 DAAREEIVRAAEMAHVDHFVRTMPQGYDTHIENDAE
-510 VEAAAKAARCDHFIR
+510 TI
-525 TLAGGYDFVINEEGT
+525 
-540 NLSQGQRQL
+540 SQGQRQL
-549 ITIARAVLADRP
+549 LTIARVILCSP
-561 ALILDEA
+561 AILILDEA
-568 TSNVDTRTEE
+568 TSSVDTRTERD
-578 LIQHAMDELMR
+578 IVQAMETLMH

-598 RLSTIRNADVILV
+598 RLSTIVDADLILHM
-611 LRDGD
+611 RAGT
-616 IVEKGTHAEL
+616 IIEQGTHEEL
-626 LARGGYYAELYN
+626 LAENGPYADLYR
-638 SQFDEA
+638 SQFA
-644 V
+644 

>member
-1 MAWDKRKRDDCQD
+1 MAWDKKKRDDGSD
-14 ELFAENARIER
+14 ELFSENARLER

-60 RLWSAAAGERWRFGV
+60 RLWHAAAGERWRFGV

-94 AHVIDV
+94 ARVIDV
-100 LWANI
+100 LWTNI
-105 QTAFASGRAFTV
+105 QAAFAEGRAFTV
-117 GWETGGREL
+117 DWETGGREL
-126 AIYFAIWSGACALY
+126 ATYFGIWTGACALY

-207 VGTIIGALYMMFRYS
+207 VGTIIGALYMMLRYS
-222 VLLTAIFLAFAFAS
+222 VLLTAIFLVFAFVS

-241 AVSKWTL
+241 GVSKWTL

-281 EASSSRVHELSDKL
+281 GSSSQRVHELSDKL

-379 LDEEEVEPDPAV
+379 LDEEEVEPDPLPEV
-391 EAAAHLPASV
+391 AAKLPAAV
-401 EGRVDFERVRF
+401 EGRVDFSRVRF
-412 GYDPAK
+412 GYNPEK

-448 KLLQRFYDV
+448 NLLMRFYEI
-457 DAGKLLVDGVD
+457 GGGSIELDGVD
-468 VRDWDRAELRAEFAM
+468 THAMARPDLRANFGM
-483 VLQDTWLFNGTI
+483 VLQDAWLFDGTI
-495 RDNIRYGRP
+495 AENIAYGRP
-504 EATDAE
+504 DATREEIVRAAEMAHVDHFVRTMPQGYDTHIENDAE
-510 VEAAAKAARCDHFIR
+510 TI
-525 TLAGGYDFVINEEGT
+525 
-540 NLSQGQRQL
+540 SQGQRQL
-549 ITIARAVLADRP
+549 LTIARVILCNP
-561 ALILDEA
+561 AILILDEA
-568 TSNVDTRTEE
+568 TSSVDTRTERD
-578 LIQHAMDELMR
+578 IVQAMETLMH

-598 RLSTIRNADVILV
+598 RLSTIVDADLILHM
-611 LRDGD
+611 RAGT
-616 IVEKGTHAEL
+616 IIEQGTHEEL
-626 LARGGYYAELYN
+626 LAENGPYADLYR
-638 SQFDEA
+638 SQFA
-644 V
+644 

>member
-1 MAWDKRKRDDCQD
+1 MAWDKKKRDDGSD
-14 ELFAENARIER
+14 ELFSENARLER

-60 RLWSAAAGERWRFGV
+60 RLWHAAAGERWRFGV

-94 AHVIDV
+94 ARVIDV
-100 LWANI
+100 LWTNI
-105 QTAFASGRAFTV
+105 QAAFAEGRAFTV

-126 AIYFAIWSGACALY
+126 ATYFGIWTGACALY

-207 VGTIIGALYMMFRYS
+207 VGTIIGALYMMLRYS
-222 VLLTAIFLAFAFAS
+222 VLLTAIFLVFAFVS

-241 AVSKWTL
+241 GVSKWTL

-281 EASSSRVHELSDKL
+281 GSSSQRVHELSDKL

-379 LDEEEVEPDPAV
+379 LDEEEVEPDPLPEV
-391 EAAAHLPASV
+391 AAKLPAAV
-401 EGRVDFERVRF
+401 EGRVDFSRVRF
-412 GYDPAK
+412 GYNPEK

-448 KLLQRFYDV
+448 NLLMRFYEI
-457 DAGKLLVDGVD
+457 GGGSIELDGVD
-468 VRDWDRAELRAEFAM
+468 THAMARPDLRANFGM
-483 VLQDTWLFNGTI
+483 VLQDAWLFDGTI
-495 RDNIRYGRP
+495 AENIAYGCP
-504 EATDAE
+504 DATREEIVRAAEMAHVDHFVRTMPQGYDTHIENDAE
-510 VEAAAKAARCDHFIR
+510 TI
-525 TLAGGYDFVINEEGT
+525 
-540 NLSQGQRQL
+540 SQGQRQL
-549 ITIARAVLADRP
+549 LTIARVILCDP
-561 ALILDEA
+561 AILILDEA
-568 TSNVDTRTEE
+568 TSSVDTRTERD
-578 LIQHAMDELMR
+578 IVQAMETLMH

-598 RLSTIRNADVILV
+598 RLSTIVDADLILHM
-611 LRDGD
+611 RAGT
-616 IVEKGTHAEL
+616 IIEQGTHEEL
-626 LARGGYYAELYN
+626 LAENGPYADLYR
-638 SQFDEA
+638 SQFA
-644 V
+644 

>member
-1 MAWDKRKRDDCQD
+1 MAWDKKKRDDGSD
-14 ELFAENARIER
+14 ELFSENARLER

-48 LEVPKDTWGTVR
+48 LEIPKDTWGTVR
-60 RLWSAAAGERWRFGV
+60 RLWHAAAGERWRFGV

-94 AHVIDV
+94 ARVIDV

-105 QTAFASGRAFTV
+105 QAAFAEGRAFAV

-126 AIYFAIWSGACALY
+126 ATYFGIWTGACALY

-207 VGTIIGALYMMFRYS
+207 VGTIIGALYMMLRYS
-222 VLLTAIFLAFAFAS
+222 VLLTAIFLVFAFVS

-241 AVSKWTL
+241 GVSKWTL

-281 EASSSRVHELSDKL
+281 GSSSQRVHELSDKL

-379 LDEEEVEPDPAV
+379 LDEEEIEPDPLPEV
-391 EAAAHLPASV
+391 AAKLPAAV
-401 EGRVDFERVRF
+401 EGRVDFNRVRF
-412 GYDPAK
+412 GYNPEK

-448 KLLQRFYDV
+448 NLLMRFYEI
-457 DAGKLLVDGVD
+457 GGGSIELDGVD
-468 VRDWDRAELRAEFAM
+468 THAMARPDLRANFGM
-483 VLQDTWLFNGTI
+483 VLQDAWLFDGTI
-495 RDNIRYGRP
+495 AENIAYGRP
-504 EATDAE
+504 DATREEIVRAAEMAHVDHFVRTMPQGYDTHIENDAE
-510 VEAAAKAARCDHFIR
+510 TI
-525 TLAGGYDFVINEEGT
+525 
-540 NLSQGQRQL
+540 SQGQRQL
-549 ITIARAVLADRP
+549 LTIARVILCNP
-561 ALILDEA
+561 AILILDEA
-568 TSNVDTRTEE
+568 TSSVDTRTERD
-578 LIQHAMDELMR
+578 IVQAMETLMH

-598 RLSTIRNADVILV
+598 RLSTIVDADLILHM
-611 LRDGD
+611 RAGT
-616 IVEKGTHAEL
+616 IIEQGTHEEL
-626 LARGGYYAELYN
+626 LAENGPYADLYR
-638 SQFDEA
+638 SQFA
-644 V
+644 

>member
-1 MAWDKRKRDDCQD
+1 MAWDKKKHDDGSD
-14 ELFAENARIER
+14 ELFSENARLER

-60 RLWSAAAGERWRFGV
+60 RLWHAAAGERWRFGV

-94 AHVIDV
+94 ARVIDV
-100 LWANI
+100 LWTNI
-105 QTAFASGRAFTV
+105 QAAFAEGRAFTV

-126 AIYFAIWSGACALY
+126 ATYFGIWTGACALY

-207 VGTIIGALYMMFRYS
+207 VGTIVGALYMMLRYS
-222 VLLTAIFLAFAFAS
+222 VLLTAIFLVFAFVS

-241 AVSKWTL
+241 GVSKWTL

-281 EASSSRVHELSDKL
+281 GSSSQRVHELSDKL

-379 LDEEEVEPDPAV
+379 LDEEEVEPDPLPEV
-391 EAAAHLPASV
+391 AAKLPAAV
-401 EGRVDFERVRF
+401 EGRVDFSRVRF
-412 GYDPAK
+412 GYNPEK

-448 KLLQRFYDV
+448 NLLMRFYEI
-457 DAGKLLVDGVD
+457 GGGSIELDGVD
-468 VRDWDRAELRAEFAM
+468 THAMARPDLRANFGM
-483 VLQDTWLFNGTI
+483 VLQDAWLFDGTI
-495 RDNIRYGRP
+495 AENIAYGRP
-504 EATDAE
+504 DATREEIVRAAEMAHVDHFVRTMPQGYDTHIENDAE
-510 VEAAAKAARCDHFIR
+510 TI
-525 TLAGGYDFVINEEGT
+525 
-540 NLSQGQRQL
+540 SQGQRQL
-549 ITIARAVLADRP
+549 LTIARVILCDP
-561 ALILDEA
+561 AILILDEA
-568 TSNVDTRTEE
+568 TSSVDTRTERD
-578 LIQHAMDELMR
+578 IVQAMETLMH

-598 RLSTIRNADVILV
+598 RLSTIVDADLILHM
-611 LRDGD
+611 RAGT
-616 IVEKGTHAEL
+616 IIEQGTHEEL
-626 LARGGYYAELYN
+626 LAENGPYADLYR
-638 SQFDEA
+638 SQFA
-644 V
+644 